1 MTEDTPTNA
10 NDSQAEFWNGP
21 MGEKW
26 VRLETGLDE
35 FFESALSELIRRSSP
50 TPGERVLDIG
60 CGGGASTLAAAKLVL
75 PTGHVTGIDI
85 SRPLLNRAE
94 ARCKSAG
101 VRNIDFLEVDAQ
113 VHPFES
119 GAYDLAI
126 SRFGVMFFD
135 DPVAAFRNIGRAMKS
150 GGRIVFLAWA
160 AIDDCNPWFAIPH
173 DIAVARLGP
182 PPAAAPH
189 APGPFAF
196 AAIERVERMLRDAGF
211 ANVKGKRTQLKLSFG
226 GGIDDAALLMLNV
239 GPAGRLLIQY
249 EAGPDVA
256 EDIQREIRGRIGS
269 FVVHETLHVPATL
282 NVFTA
287 RCLPRS

>member
-1 MTEDTPTNA
+1 MTQNKPTNG
-10 NDSQAEFWNGP
+10 NDSQVEFWNGP

-26 VRLETGLDE
+26 VRLQTGLDE
-35 FFESALSELIRRSSP
+35 VFEPALSELIRRSSP
-50 TPGERVLDIG
+50 SPGERVMDIG
-60 CGGGASTLAAAKLVL
+60 CGGGASTVAAAKLVL
-75 PTGHVTGIDI
+75 PAGRVTGIDI

-94 ARCKSAG
+94 ERCKSAG
-101 VRNIDFLEVDAQ
+101 SANIEFLEVDAQ

-135 DPVAAFRNIGRAMKS
+135 DPVAAFRNIVRAMKP
-150 GGRIVFLAWA
+150 GGRICFFAWA
-160 AIDDCNPWFAIPH
+160 AIDDGNPWFSIPR

-182 PPAAAPH
+182 PAAAAPH

-196 AAIERVERMLRDAGF
+196 SEIERVERILRDAGF
-211 ANVKGKRTQLKLSFG
+211 ANVKGERTQLNLSFG
-226 GGIDDAALLMLNV
+226 GGIDDAAHLMLSL

-256 EDIQREIRGRIGS
+256 EDIQCEIRARIRS
-269 FVVHETLHVPATL
+269 FAVHETLRVPATL
-282 NVFTA
+282 NVFAA
-287 RCLPRS
+287 RCS

>member
-1 MTEDTPTNA
+1 MSKDTPTNA

-26 VRLETGLDE
+26 VRLQTGLDE
-35 FFESALSELIRRSSP
+35 IFESALSELIQTSSP

-75 PTGHVTGIDI
+75 PAGHVTGIDI
-85 SRPLLNRAE
+85 SRPLLNRAAE
-94 ARCKSAG
+94 RCKSAG
-101 VRNIDFLEVDAQ
+101 LANIEFLEVDAQ
-113 VHPFES
+113 VHPFEI

-150 GGRIVFLAWA
+150 AGRICFLAWA
-160 AIDDCNPWFAIPH
+160 AIDDENPWFSIPR

-189 APGPFAF
+189 SPGPFAF
-196 AAIERVERMLRDAGF
+196 AEIERVERMLRDAGF
-211 ANVKGKRTQLKLSFG
+211 ADVKGARTQIKLSFG
-226 GGIDDAALLMLNV
+226 GGIDDAAQLMLSV

-256 EDIQREIRGRIGS
+256 EDIRREIRMRIGS
-269 FVVHETLHVPATL
+269 FAAHESLHVPATL

-287 RCLPRS
+287 RSF